1 MPKLGENAP
10 IVENNTHEEE
20 QHLKGT
26 FALSL
31 MLGGLIVVSWVAAF
45 LFYLSRS

>member
-10 IVENNTHEEE
+10 VVDQNTHEEE
-20 QHLKGT
+20 HLKGT

-31 MLGGLIVVSWVAAF
+31 MFGGLIVVSWVAAF
-45 LFYLSRS
+45 LFYLSRG